1 MTLENIILL
10 QNSIAHAWKTNYA
23 RRPISFQIFMAQ
35 SQCRRS
41 VGDKFWPG
49 VVVENKESL
58 NNRSNNPNKS
68 GSVTLSEI
76 FERILTRFCRKI
88 MG

>member
-1 MTLENIILL
+1 
-10 QNSIAHAWKTNYA
+10 
-23 RRPISFQIFMAQ
+23 MAQ

-68 GSVTLSEI
+68 GTVTLSEI
-76 FERILTRFCRKI
+76 VLRILTRFCRKI
-88 MG
+88 VG